1 MSQESLYFYLDAS
14 KYKINS
20 LYMYH
25 FLFMIF
31 LNNRLKENMDMLL
44 ISFQKINEYMNY
56 KTITTLFIIFS
67 MISLINL
74 LSPVFAQQQ

>member
-1 MSQESLYFYLDAS
+1 
-14 KYKINS
+14 
-20 LYMYH
+20 
-25 FLFMIF
+25 
-31 LNNRLKENMDMLL
+31 MLL

-67 MISLINL
+67 IKLGLINL